1 MRFYDLLT
9 SDGIDYDARAIRY
22 LEIMEDT
29 VKRYDKNKHQQLRAG
44 LINKAIK
51 QRVSLNTKES
61 LAMASALWQRCHLTY
76 PALLKCPKPVLNQ

>member
-1 MRFYDLLT
+1 MGFDFIT
-9 SDGIDYDARAIRY
+9 NGGIDYDARAIRY

-29 VKRYDKNKHQQLRAG
+29 VKRYDKNMHQQLRTG

-61 LAMASALWQRCHLTY
+61 LAMASALWERCHLTY
-76 PALLKCPKPVLNQ
+76 PALLKCPRPVLHQ